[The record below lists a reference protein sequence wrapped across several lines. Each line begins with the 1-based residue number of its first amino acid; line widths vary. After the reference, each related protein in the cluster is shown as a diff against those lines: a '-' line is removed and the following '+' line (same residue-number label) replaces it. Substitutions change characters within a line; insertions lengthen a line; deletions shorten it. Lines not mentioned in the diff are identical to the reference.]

1 MIFLLAIVLI
11 CMSNSN
17 NYSNNLEGLDTDIS
31 GNIKDNLGD
40 NELNNNINEDE
51 DNIIE
56 NLDPLE
62 NVDTD
67 VNEEEIIDEI
77 DVDKIMEN
85 NNKES
90 IMPNDN
96 SDNYHFISGNDLSK
110 DTSTFT
116 KNMNKHI
123 EESKKKK
130 IFTRF

>member
-1 MIFLLAIVLI
+1 
-11 CMSNSN
+11 MSNSN
-17 NYSNNLEGLDTDIS
+17 YYSNNLEGLDTNIS
-31 GNIKDNLGD
+31 ENIKGNLGD
-40 NELNNNINEDE
+40 NELNNNENEDEDEDE

-56 NLDPLE
+56 NLDPLK

-67 VNEEEIIDEI
+67 ANEEEIIDEI

-123 EESKKKK
+123 EESKKKNIYQILK
-130 IFTRF
+130 N